1 MLFIRSPEF
10 FDPGP
15 SDQNG
20 RDQEQVY
27 QADDEDE
34 YPEWDQFDKI

>member
-1 MLFIRSPEF
+1 MLFICYPEF

-15 SDQNG
+15 SNQDG

-27 QADDEDE
+27 QADDENE
-34 YPEWDQFDKI
+34 